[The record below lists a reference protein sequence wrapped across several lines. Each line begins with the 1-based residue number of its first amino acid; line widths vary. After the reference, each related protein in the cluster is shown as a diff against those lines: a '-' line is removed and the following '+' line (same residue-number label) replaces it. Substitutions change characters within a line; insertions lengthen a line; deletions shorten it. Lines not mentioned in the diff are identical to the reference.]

1 MTLIVAGMW
10 RVLSVPGESHGGPQS
25 QFQRSLVNQKRWEKE
40 RQSKLQSKVEWATIV
55 SLLIP

>member
-1 MTLIVAGMW
+1 MTLIVAAMW
-10 RVLSVPGESHGGPQS
+10 RVLSVPGECHREPQS
-25 QFQRSLVNQKRWEKE
+25 QFQRSLVNQKRRDKE